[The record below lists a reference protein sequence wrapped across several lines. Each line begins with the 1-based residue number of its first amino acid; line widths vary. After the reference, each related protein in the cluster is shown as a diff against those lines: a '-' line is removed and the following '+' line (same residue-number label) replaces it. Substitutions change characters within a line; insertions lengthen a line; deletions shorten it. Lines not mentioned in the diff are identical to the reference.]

1 MLHHFSSII
10 VYNNKQHIIWNNAG
24 TCISDFAYCCTVTI
38 TTALNKLSACLSR
51 HTLSVTS
58 LTSPITV
65 RKAVQPT
72 CTRSPTAAA
81 IPAAIMAMAGAGAA
95 SPPTK
100 PTNRTGPEKLR
111 CCSEFLRHSL
121 ALEYRRG
128 RMKDSLCFLAD
139 VLRDTFHHFNWLNY
153 W

>member
-1 MLHHFSSII
+1 MLVLGFQILLTAALLLSQLLEQTECLFESSHFI
-10 VYNNKQHIIWNNAG
+10 
-24 TCISDFAYCCTVTI
+24 
-38 TTALNKLSACLSR
+38 R
-51 HTLSVTS
+51 HTS
-58 LTSPITV
+58 LTSPITI

-72 CTRSPTAAA
+72 CTRSPTAAS
-81 IPAAIMAMAGAGAA
+81 IPAAIMAGAGAA

-111 CCSEFLRHSL
+111 CCSEFSRHSL

-139 VLRDTFHHFNWLNY
+139 VLRDTFHHFN
-153 W
+153 